1 MKLKS
6 CVMNLLGGAVL
17 AFRRIIGFIGK
28 PKSPVGTQP
37 NAEMEKRDVLVGTL
51 RNHAQ
56 LETCIKNKFYHI
68 PAVRL
73 APEDF
78 PVHYVAIYQS
88 NYKFGLDAGVRY
100 WGEVE
105 KCSLVPR
112 YKIAEI
118 PKNSREQYYRFDIKE
133 WKKLDVPITTREGD
147 FVNMM
152 TTRFLL
158 ENSREIPEL
167 MLRSAAERELYLKIG
182 GCISGENFSRKIEF
196 CGAEIIFDGGKI
208 TMSKGKKEIYACTY
222 AEYSKRPSV
231 IFRQMITLIQR

>member
-6 CVMNLLGGAVL
+6 RVMNLLRSAVV
-17 AFRRIIGFIGK
+17 ASGQIIGFIRNL
-28 PKSPVGTQP
+28 KSPAVLQSKTG
-37 NAEMEKRDVLVGTL
+37 MEKRDVLVGTL
-51 RNHAQ
+51 RNHSQ
-56 LETCIKNKFYHI
+56 LEICIKNKFYHI

-100 WGEVE
+100 WGKVE

-112 YKIAEI
+112 YKITEI
-118 PKNSREQYYRFDIKE
+118 PKNSHEQYYRFDINE

-167 MLRSAAERELYLKIG
+167 MLRSESERELYLKIR
-182 GCISGENFSRKIEF
+182 GCISGESFERKIEF
-196 CGAEIIFDGGKI
+196 CGAKFIFDGGKI
-208 TMSKGKKEIYACTY
+208 TVTKGKKAIYACTY
-222 AEYSKRPSV
+222 TEYSKHPSV
-231 IFRQMITLIQR
+231 IFRQMISLIQQ